1 MLYNLFVSV
10 VLGIVQGITEWLPVS
25 STGHMILLNEF
36 LKMNVS
42 EDFFNLFL
50 VVIQFGSILAVVV
63 LYFNRIWPLKKN
75 TGKSTDGKTLGNYII
90 DPDTISLWLKII
102 VASLPAI
109 IIGLPLEDFFEAHF
123 YNGISVA
130 IMLIL
135 FGIAFIV
142 VETKNEDRTP
152 VCTSVGGITYQ
163 AALFIG
169 FAQLIAALFPGTSRS
184 GATIIAALIIGIDR
198 ISAAEFTFFLAIP
211 AMFGAS
217 LLKLIKY
224 RDLLFSSD
232 IILLLVGMVVAFVVS
247 IFAIRFLM
255 NYIKTNNFK
264 VFGWYRIGLGTLMMM
279 YFLIFG

>member
-1 MLYNLFVSV
+1 MFYNLFVSV

-25 STGHMILLNEF
+25 STGHMILINEF

-63 LYFNRIWPLKKN
+63 LYFNRIWPFKKN
-75 TGKSTDGKTLGNYII
+75 NRSNSGAAQSFYI
-90 DPDTISLWLKII
+90 DRDTISLWLKII
-102 VASLPAI
+102 VASLPAV
-109 IIGLPLEDFFEAHF
+109 IIGLPLEDFFEEHF

-130 IMLIL
+130 IMLII

-142 VETKNEDRTP
+142 VEMKNENRSP
-152 VCTSVGGITYQ
+152 VCTDVKDITYQ

-198 ISAAEFTFFLAIP
+198 TTAAEFTFFLAIP

-217 LLKLIKY
+217 LLKVVKY
-224 RDLLFSSD
+224 RELLFSSD
-232 IILLLVGMVVAFVVS
+232 VILLIVGMIVAFVVS

-255 NYIKTNNFK
+255 NYIKTNDFK
-264 VFGWYRIGLGTLMMM
+264 IFGWYRIGLGTVMMM

>member
-1 MLYNLFVSV
+1 MLYNLFISV

-25 STGHMILLNEF
+25 STGHMILINEF

-50 VVIQFGSILAVVV
+50 VVIQLGSILAVVV
-63 LYFNRIWPLKKN
+63 LYFNRIWPFKKN
-75 TGKSTDGKTLGNYII
+75 NRSQGGEPRGYYI
-90 DPDTISLWLKII
+90 DRDTISLWLKII
-102 VASLPAI
+102 VASLPAV
-109 IIGLPLEDFFEAHF
+109 IIGLPLEDFFEEHF

-152 VCTSVGGITYQ
+152 VCTDVKDITYQ

-198 ISAAEFTFFLAIP
+198 TAAAEFTFFLAIP

-217 LLKLIKY
+217 LLKVVKY
-224 RDLLFSSD
+224 RELLFSSD
-232 IILLLVGMVVAFVVS
+232 IILLIVGMVVAFVVS